1 MVTVEIAVVYESLF
15 GSTHEV
21 ADAIAVGV
29 GEARPDATV
38 TCLRV
43 ADAAPARVV
52 AADVL
57 FVGGPTHMHGMS
69 SHVSRKLGLQSEAKK
84 RTEHGDAAGHE
95 PEPEAESPGLRDW
108 FHQLP
113 KAPEGR
119 FAAAFDTRLGHRL
132 AGGASSGIAHRLRR
146 DGYEVVGEEGFII
159 DDADGSLRAGERD
172 RARSWAADLMRQTVM
187 SAGARRA

>member
-1 MVTVEIAVVYESLF
+1 MEIAVVYESLF

-21 ADAIAVGV
+21 ADAIAEGV
-29 GEARPDATV
+29 GEAMPDATV

-43 ADAAPARVV
+43 ADAAPDRVV
-52 AADVL
+52 PADLL

-69 SHVSRKLGLQSEAKK
+69 SHMSRKLGLQSEVKK

-119 FAAAFDTRLGHRL
+119 FAAAFDTRLGNRL

-146 DGYEVVGEEGFII
+146 DRYEVVGEEGFII
-159 DDADGSLRAGERD
+159 EDADGSLRAGERD
-172 RARSWAADLMRQTVM
+172 RARSWAAELVRRTVP
-187 SAGARRA
+187 SAGARPA